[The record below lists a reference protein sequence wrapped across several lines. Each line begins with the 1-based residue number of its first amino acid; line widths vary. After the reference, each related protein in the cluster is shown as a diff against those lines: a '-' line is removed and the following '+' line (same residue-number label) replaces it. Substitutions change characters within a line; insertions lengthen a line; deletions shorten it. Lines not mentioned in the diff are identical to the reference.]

1 MNTDTTYMQRCI
13 ELALKGEYSSK
24 PNPRVG
30 CVIVKDEQV
39 IAEGWHQFAGEV
51 HAEVHAL
58 EKAKSNQVKAKV
70 AGANLYVT
78 LEPCSHHGKTAP
90 CCDAI
95 IAAGISKVVYG
106 MIDPN
111 PAVAGKGINKLK
123 AAGIEVVGP
132 LLADKCAELNP
143 GFIKRMTTGLP
154 YVRCKMAMSSDG
166 RTAMANGESK
176 WITGEE
182 SRQDVQQWRARSSA
196 LITGIETILADDPS
210 LNVRLEEVEVLQPLR
225 VICDS
230 NLRLPTDAKTLQ
242 TPGEILLVSAIEK
255 EFNTAESTIT
265 TLEQVCLPNNDNQ
278 IYLHALLQYLAKE
291 KECNEVLIEAGSTLA
306 GAFIKAGLVDEIILY
321 MAPKL
326 LGHKALP
333 LFTIPGLESMADQI
347 NLEYSDVS
355 LLGKDCRM
363 RVRVLKSQ

>member
-30 CVIVKDEQV
+30 CLIVKEGQV

-58 EKAKSNQVKAKV
+58 NQAQ
-70 AGANLYVT
+70 ASTSGASLYVT
-78 LEPCSHHGKTAP
+78 LEPCSHHGRTAP

-95 IAAGISKVVYG
+95 IAAGVSKVVYG
-106 MIDPN
+106 KIDPN
-111 PAVAGKGINKLK
+111 PEVAGKGLSKLK
-123 AAGIEVVGP
+123 AAGIEVIGP
-132 LLADKCAELNP
+132 LLAEKCADLNP
-143 GFIKRMTTGLP
+143 GFIKRMTSALP

-166 RTAMANGESK
+166 RTAMASGESK
-176 WITGEE
+176 WITGVEA
-182 SRQDVQQWRARSSA
+182 RQDVQKFRARSSA
-196 LITGIETILADDPS
+196 LISGIETVLADDPS
-210 LNVRLEEVEVLQPLR
+210 LNVRLDDAEVLQPLR

-230 NLRLPTDAKTLQ
+230 NLRLSPEAKTLQ
-242 TPGEILLVSAIEK
+242 IPGNILLVSAIEK
-255 EFNTAESTIT
+255 EFETAEKKVAN
-265 TLEQVCLPNNDNQ
+265 LEQICLPNAEKKID
-278 IYLHALLQYLAKE
+278 LHALLKFLAQV
-291 KECNEVLIEAGSTLA
+291 KECNEVLIESGSTLA

-326 LGHKALP
+326 LGHKGLP
-333 LFTIPGLESMADQI
+333 LFTLPGLENMEDQI
-347 NLEYSDVS
+347 SLEYSDVS

-363 RVRVLKSQ
+363 RVRVLNK

>member
-30 CVIVKDEQV
+30 CLIVKEGQV

-58 EKAKSNQVKAKV
+58 NQIDTSLE
-70 AGANLYVT
+70 GSCLYVT

-95 IAAGISKVVYG
+95 IEAGVSKVVYG

-111 PAVAGKGINKLK
+111 PEVAGKGISKLK
-123 AAGIEVVGP
+123 AAGIEVEGP
-132 LLADKCAELNP
+132 LLSEKCAELNP
-143 GFIKRMTTGLP
+143 GFVKRMTSALP

-166 RTAMANGESK
+166 RTAMGSGESK

-182 SRQDVQQWRARSSA
+182 ARQDVQLWRARSSA
-196 LITGIETILADDPS
+196 LITGIETILADDPA
-210 LNVRLEEVEVLQPLR
+210 LNVRLDDSEVLQPLR

-230 NLRLPTDAKTLQ
+230 NLKLPIEAKTLL
-242 TPGEILLVSAIEK
+242 TPGNILLVSAIEK
-255 EFNTAESTIT
+255 EFKSSSAQIAE
-265 TLEQVCLPNNDNQ
+265 LEQVCLPNDVNKVD
-278 IYLHALLQYLAKE
+278 LHALLKFLAKD
-291 KECNEVLIEAGSTLA
+291 KECNEVLIESGSTLA

-326 LGHKALP
+326 LGHNGLP
-333 LFTIPGLESMADQI
+333 LFTLPGLESMEDQI
-347 NLEYSDVS
+347 SLEYSDVS

-363 RVRVLKSQ
+363 RVRVLNK

>member
-1 MNTDTTYMQRCI
+1 MNIDTTYMQRCI
-13 ELALKGEYSSK
+13 ELALKGEFSSK

-30 CVIVKDEQV
+30 CVIIKDGQV

-58 EKAKSNQVKAKV
+58 DQANQSAE
-70 AGANLYVT
+70 GASLYVT

-90 CCDAI
+90 CCDFI
-95 IAAGISKVVYG
+95 IASGIRKVVFG

-111 PAVAGKGINKLK
+111 PEVAGKGISKLK

-143 GFIKRMTTGLP
+143 GFIKRMTSGLP
-154 YVRCKMAMSSDG
+154 YVRCKMAMSFDG
-166 RTAMANGESK
+166 RTAMASGESK
-176 WITGEE
+176 WITGAEARE
-182 SRQDVQQWRARSSA
+182 DVQLWRARSSA
-196 LITGIETILADDPS
+196 LISGIGTILADDPS
-210 LNVRLEEVEVLQPLR
+210 LNVRLDEVEVRQPLR

-230 NLRLPTDAKTLQ
+230 QLRLPVEAKTLQ
-242 TPGEILLVSAIEK
+242 TPGKILLISAIEK
-255 EFNTAESTIT
+255 EFNTAENLIAD
-265 TLEQVCLPNNDNQ
+265 LEQVCLSNNENKID
-278 IYLHALLQYLAKE
+278 LHALLSFLAKE
-291 KECNEVLIEAGSTLA
+291 KECNEVLVESGSTLA

-326 LGHKALP
+326 LGHNGLP
-333 LFTIPGLESMADQI
+333 VFTIPGLESMDDQI
-347 NLEYSDVS
+347 ALEYSDVS

-363 RVRVLKSQ
+363 RVSVLNN

>member
-1 MNTDTTYMQRCI
+1 MNTDITYMQRCI

-30 CVIVKDEQV
+30 CLIVKNEQV
-39 IAEGWHQFAGEV
+39 TAEGWHQFAGEV

-58 EKAKSNQVKAKV
+58 NQVKTSAV
-70 AGANLYVT
+70 GASLYVT
-78 LEPCSHHGKTAP
+78 LEPCSHHGRTAP

-111 PAVAGKGINKLK
+111 PEVAGKGISKLK
-123 AAGIEVVGP
+123 AAGVEVVGP
-132 LLADKCAELNP
+132 LLVEECTDLNP
-143 GFIKRMTTGLP
+143 GFIKRMTSALP

-166 RTAMANGESK
+166 RTAMASGESK
-176 WITGEE
+176 WITGAEA
-182 SRQDVQQWRARSSA
+182 RRDVQKWRARSSA
-196 LITGIETILADDPS
+196 LISGIETVLADDPS
-210 LNVRLEEVEVLQPLR
+210 LNVRLDETEVLQPLR

-230 NLRLPTDAKTLQ
+230 NLRLGSDAKTLQ
-242 TPGEILLVSAIEK
+242 TPGDVLLVSAIEK
-255 EFNTAESTIT
+255 EFLT
-265 TLEQVCLPNNDNQ
+265 TDKQVANLEQVCLPDDESK
-278 IYLHALLQYLAKE
+278 IDLLALLKYLAQE
-291 KECNEVLIEAGSTLA
+291 KECNEVLIESGSTLA

-326 LGHKALP
+326 LGHKGLP
-333 LFTIPGLESMADQI
+333 LFTLPGLENMEDQI
-347 NLEYSDVS
+347 SLEYSDVS

-363 RVRVLKSQ
+363 RVRVLNK

>member
-1 MNTDTTYMQRCI
+1 MNIDTTHMQRCI
-13 ELALKGEYSSK
+13 ELALKGEFSSK

-30 CVIVKDEQV
+30 CVIIKDGQV

-58 EKAKSNQVKAKV
+58 NQANQS
-70 AGANLYVT
+70 AEGASLYVT

-90 CCDAI
+90 CCDSI
-95 IAAGISKVVYG
+95 IAAGIRKVVFG

-111 PAVAGKGINKLK
+111 PEVAGKGISKLK

-132 LLADKCAELNP
+132 FLADKCAELNP
-143 GFIKRMTTGLP
+143 GFIKRMTSGLP

-166 RTAMANGESK
+166 RTAMASGESK
-176 WITGEE
+176 WITGAEARE
-182 SRQDVQQWRARSSA
+182 DVQLWRARSSA
-196 LITGIETILADDPS
+196 LISGIGTILADDPS
-210 LNVRLEEVEVLQPLR
+210 LNVRLDEFEVRQPLR

-230 NLRLPTDAKTLQ
+230 QLRLPIEAKTLK
-242 TPGEILLVSAIEK
+242 TPGEILLTSAIEK
-255 EFNTAESTIT
+255 EFDAAENTIAD
-265 TLEQVCLPNNDNQ
+265 LEQVCLSNNENKID
-278 IYLHALLQYLAKE
+278 LHALLSFLAKE
-291 KECNEVLIEAGSTLA
+291 KECNEVLVESGSTLA

-326 LGHKALP
+326 LGHNGLP
-333 LFTIPGLESMADQI
+333 VFTIPGLESIEDQI
-347 NLEYSDVS
+347 ALEYSDVS

-363 RVRVLKSQ
+363 RVRVLNN

>member
-1 MNTDTTYMQRCI
+1 MKMNTDTTYIQRCI

-30 CVIVKDEQV
+30 CIIVKEGRV
-39 IAEGWHQFAGEV
+39 VAEGWHQFSGEV

-58 EKAKSNQVKAKV
+58 NQINNSAS
-70 AGANLYVT
+70 GAILYVT

-111 PAVAGKGINKLK
+111 PVVTGKGIIKLK
-123 AAGIEVVGP
+123 EAGIEVVGP
-132 LLADKCAELNP
+132 VLADKCAELNP
-143 GFIKRMTTGLP
+143 GFIKRMTTDLP
-154 YVRCKMAMSSDG
+154 YVRCKMAMSLDG
-166 RTAMANGESK
+166 RTAMASGESK

-182 SRQDVQQWRARSSA
+182 ARHDVQLWRARSWA
-196 LITGIETILADDPS
+196 LISGIETVLADNSS
-210 LNVRLEEVEVLQPLR
+210 LNVRLDDVEVLQPLR

-230 NLRLPTDAKTLQ
+230 KIRLPIDAKTLQ
-242 TPGEILLVSAIEK
+242 TPGDILLVTAIEK
-255 EFNTAESTIT
+255 AFKKPEFLVAEV
-265 TLEQVCLPNNDNQ
+265 EQVSLPNNDNK
-278 IYLHALLQYLAKE
+278 IDLHALLKFLAQE

-326 LGHKALP
+326 LGHNGLP
-333 LFTIPGLESMADQI
+333 LFIIPGLEMMEDHLE
-347 NLEYSDVS
+347 LEYTDVS

-363 RVRVLKSQ
+363 RVRILKSQ

>member
-13 ELALKGEYSSK
+13 ELALQGEFSSK

-30 CVIVKDEQV
+30 CVIVKEEKI

-58 EKAKSNQVKAKV
+58 NQ
-70 AGANLYVT
+70 AGQSVEGASLYVT

-111 PAVAGKGINKLK
+111 PEVAGKGVNKLE

-143 GFIKRMTTGLP
+143 GFIKRMTAGLP

-166 RTAMANGESK
+166 RTAMASGESK
-176 WITGEE
+176 WITGEAA
-182 SRQDVQQWRARSSA
+182 RQDVQLWRARSSA
-196 LITGIETILADDPS
+196 IISGIETVIADDPS
-210 LNVRLEEVEVLQPLR
+210 LNVRLDEVEVKQPLR

-230 NLRLPTDAKTLQ
+230 QLRLTSEAKILKTL
-242 TPGEILLVSAIEK
+242 GDVLLVSAVEK
-255 EFNTAESTIT
+255 EFKISTT
-265 TLEQVCLPNNDNQ
+265 QEAKLQQVCFPNDENKIDLP
-278 IYLHALLQYLAKE
+278 ALLRFLAKE
-291 KECNEVLIEAGSTLA
+291 KECNEVLVESGSTLA

-326 LGHKALP
+326 LGHNGLP

-347 NLEYSDVS
+347 ALEYSDVS

-363 RVRVLKSQ
+363 RIRVLNNQ

>member
-30 CVIVKDEQV
+30 CLIVKEGQV

-58 EKAKSNQVKAKV
+58 HQTDTSLK
-70 AGANLYVT
+70 GACLYVT

-95 IAAGISKVVYG
+95 IEAGVGKVVYG

-111 PAVAGKGINKLK
+111 PEVAGKGISKLK
-123 AAGIEVVGP
+123 AAGIEVEGP
-132 LLADKCAELNP
+132 LLSDKCAELNP

-166 RTAMANGESK
+166 RTAMGSGESK

-182 SRQDVQQWRARSSA
+182 ARQDVQLWRARSSA
-196 LITGIETILADDPS
+196 LITGIETILADDPA
-210 LNVRLEEVEVLQPLR
+210 LNVRLYDTEVLQPLR

-230 NLRLPTDAKTLQ
+230 NLKLPIEAKTLQ
-242 TPGEILLVSAIEK
+242 TPGNILLVSAIEK
-255 EFNTAESTIT
+255 EFKSSSAQIAD
-265 TLEQVCLPNNDNQ
+265 LEQVCLPNDENKVALQ
-278 IYLHALLQYLAKE
+278 ALLKFLAKD
-291 KECNEVLIEAGSTLA
+291 KECNEVLIESGSTLA

-326 LGHKALP
+326 LGHNGLP
-333 LFTIPGLESMADQI
+333 LFTLAGMESMEDQI
-347 NLEYSDVS
+347 SLEYSDVS

-363 RVRVLKSQ
+363 RFRVLNK

>member
-30 CVIVKDEQV
+30 CLIVKEGQV

-58 EKAKSNQVKAKV
+58 NQIDTSLK
-70 AGANLYVT
+70 GACLYVT

-95 IAAGISKVVYG
+95 IAAGLSKVVYG

-111 PAVAGKGINKLK
+111 PEVAGEGISKLK
-123 AAGIEVVGP
+123 AAGIEVEGP
-132 LLADKCAELNP
+132 LLSDKCAELNP
-143 GFIKRMTTGLP
+143 GFIKRMTSGLP

-166 RTAMANGESK
+166 RTAMGSGESK

-182 SRQDVQQWRARSSA
+182 ARQDVQLWRARSSA
-196 LITGIETILADDPS
+196 LITGIETILADDPV
-210 LNVRLEEVEVLQPLR
+210 LNVRLEDAEVLQPLR

-230 NLRLPTDAKTLQ
+230 NLKLPIEAKTLQ
-242 TPGEILLVSAIEK
+242 TPGNVLLVSATEE
-255 EFNTAESTIT
+255 EFKPSSTQLAG
-265 TLEQVCLPNNDNQ
+265 LEQVCLPNDENKVDLQ
-278 IYLHALLQYLAKE
+278 ELLKFLAKD
-291 KECNEVLIEAGSTLA
+291 KECNEVLIESGSTLA

-326 LGHKALP
+326 LGHNGLP
-333 LFTIPGLESMADQI
+333 LFTLPGLESMEDQI
-347 NLEYSDVS
+347 SLEYSDVS

-363 RVRVLKSQ
+363 RVRVLNK

>member
-1 MNTDTTYMQRCI
+1 MQRCI

-30 CVIVKDEQV
+30 CIIVKDGKV
-39 IAEGWHQFAGEV
+39 VAEGWHQYAGEM

-58 EKAKSNQVKAKV
+58 NQIGASA
-70 AGANLYVT
+70 AGTSLYVT

-95 IAAGISKVVYG
+95 IAAGVSKVVYG

-111 PAVAGKGINKLK
+111 PEVAGKGINKLK
-123 AAGIEVVGP
+123 AAGVEVAGP
-132 LLADKCAELNP
+132 LLPEQCAELNP
-143 GFIKRMTTGLP
+143 GFIKRMTSALP

-166 RTAMANGESK
+166 RTAMASGESK

-182 SRQDVQQWRARSSA
+182 ARQDVQLWRARSSA
-196 LITGIETILADDPS
+196 VITGIGTILADDPS
-210 LNVRLEEVEVLQPLR
+210 LDTRVEGIELRQPLR

-230 NLRLPTDAKTLQ
+230 TMRLPVTAKTLQ
-242 TPGEILLVSAIEK
+242 IAGDILLVTTTEK
-255 EFNTAESTIT
+255 EFQRPADIAAS
-265 TLEQVCLPNNDNQ
+265 LEQVSLPGSDNE
-278 IYLHALLQYLAKE
+278 IDLHALLLYLAQE
-291 KECNEVLIEAGSTLA
+291 KECNEILIESGSTLA

-326 LGHKALP
+326 LGHNGLP
-333 LFTIPGLESMADQI
+333 LFTIPGLENMEDRI
-347 NLEYSDVS
+347 ELEYTDVS

-363 RVRVLKSQ
+363 RVRVLKNH